1 MAKVRGASLGAAV
14 RLLLGVVP
22 DRTIGDQLKYV
33 TDTKTGA
40 SKDSVSRQLG
50 VTWGT
55 INRWMRGRQ
64 KPSRK
69 SQGKIKALFDRF
81 WRVNHKV
88 PAFQGTEMLRLS
100 SPMDRSMTP
109 SRGIRVSG
117 KARDHLILEQG
128 NIVRDWPRLA
138 ASTTRQIN
146 ADDGKLFVELIVEIP
161 YVELGPGPYTIEI
174 L

>member
-1 MAKVRGASLGAAV
+1 MARVRGASLGAAV

-33 TDTKTGA
+33 TDAKTGA
-40 SKDSVSRQLG
+40 SRESVSRQLG

-64 KPSRK
+64 KPSRR
-69 SQGKIKALFDRF
+69 SQGRIKVLFDRF

-88 PAFQGTEMLRLS
+88 PAFAGTEKLRLS
-100 SPMDRSMTP
+100 SPPDTSSPP

-117 KARDHLILEQG
+117 RARDHLILEQG
-128 NIVRDWPRLA
+128 NKPRDWPRLVG
-138 ASTTRQIN
+138 STTRQIN
-146 ADDGKLFVELIVEIP
+146 ADEGRLFVELIVEIP

-174 L
+174 M